1 MEHVVLLDESG
12 RPIGTAP
19 KAEVHSATTPLHLAF
34 SCYVLDDDGRMLVS
48 RRALTK
54 ATWPGVWTN
63 AFCGHPASGESL
75 EDAVHRRAR
84 EELGTR
90 VRDVELVLPDFRYE
104 ARDDSGIVENE
115 ICPVHLARLD
125 APLAPYA
132 GEVMA
137 TAWVPAEAL
146 ATAVRE
152 APFAFSPWLRLQ
164 LPDVLVAIRERS
176 GT

>member
-1 MEHVVLLDESG
+1 MEHVVLLDEEG
-12 RPIGTAP
+12 NAIGTAP
-19 KAEVHSATTPLHLAF
+19 KAEVHTASTPLHLAF
-34 SCYVLDDDGRMLVS
+34 SCYVLGDDNKLLVS

-54 ATWPGVWTN
+54 KTWPGVWTN
-63 AFCGHPASGESL
+63 AFCGHPARDESL

-90 VRDVELVLPDFRYE
+90 VRDVELVLPNFRYQ

-115 ICPVHLARLD
+115 ICPVHVARLD
-125 APLAPYA
+125 APLSPYA
-132 GEVMA
+132 EEVMA
-137 TAWVPAEAL
+137 TTWVDAESL

-164 LPDVLVAIRERS
+164 LPGVLVAIRE
-176 GT
+176 GAGA